1 MVEGWPVDLAGDP
14 REQPSV
20 GVAGAVEPDEVTVQ
34 VSPHGDAS
42 AVSQKLPSQGGIGQ
56 HLRQL
61 GEAPADSPTD
71 DVRDDVVRA
80 LRQLLRLR
88 LPLRIA
94 AQVVDGPD
102 PKPGKRR
109 GITACQLVQGTRPID
124 DAGPDPMTVAS
135 RGIPRCRE
143 GWARTESLALTR

>member
-1 MVEGWPVDLAGDP
+1 MEMPRPSPRSSRARAG
-14 REQPSV
+14 SV
-20 GVAGAVEPDEVTVQ
+20 SISG
-34 VSPHGDAS
+34 
-42 AVSQKLPSQGGIGQ
+42 
-56 HLRQL
+56 QL

-109 GITACQLVQGTRPID
+109 GIITCQLVQGTRPID
-124 DAGPDPMTVAS
+124 DARPDPITVAS
-135 RGIPRCRE
+135 EVSPDVAKVGRRRDP
-143 GWARTESLALTR
+143 LALTR